1 MEVDSALLIQL
12 RKQSDKIIEY
22 ALYLDKVSDEMSRY
36 AISIKN
42 ILDSTEK
49 AVDLPLEFL

>member
-1 MEVDSALLIQL
+1 MEVDAALLIQL

-36 AISIKN
+36 ANSIKN

-49 AVDLPLEFL
+49 AVDLPLELL

>member
-36 AISIKN
+36 ATSIKN

-49 AVDLPLEFL
+49 AVDLPLELL

>member
-1 MEVDSALLIQL
+1 MEVDAALLIQL
-12 RKQSDKIIEY
+12 RKQSDKLIEY

-36 AISIKN
+36 ATSIKN

-49 AVDLPLEFL
+49 AVDLPLELL

>member
-1 MEVDSALLIQL
+1 MEVDTALLIQL
-12 RKQSDKIIEY
+12 RKQSEKIIEY

-36 AISIKN
+36 ANSIKN

-49 AVDLPLEFL
+49 AVDLPLELL

>member
-1 MEVDSALLIQL
+1 MEVDAALLFQL

-36 AISIKN
+36 ATSIKN

-49 AVDLPLEFL
+49 AVDLPLELL

>member
-1 MEVDSALLIQL
+1 MEVDAALLFQL

-36 AISIKN
+36 ATSIKN

-49 AVDLPLEFL
+49 VLDLPLELL

>member
-1 MEVDSALLIQL
+1 MELDPALLIQL

-36 AISIKN
+36 ATSIKN
-42 ILDSTEK
+42 ILDSMEK
-49 AVDLPLEFL
+49 AVDLPLELL

>member
-1 MEVDSALLIQL
+1 MEVDVALLIQL

-36 AISIKN
+36 ANSIKN

-49 AVDLPLEFL
+49 VVDLPLELL